1 VGTDH
6 SHSGFEGPSGNEPK
20 KGDRHVRTLILG
32 LGSSGYGDERLGL
45 EVARGLHAMLKD
57 PEVDIV
63 ETSAAGLALFELV
76 AGYDKVVVVDGVHS
90 GEGDVGE
97 LRKLG
102 LAELEPVAHRV
113 SGGGLECRVSVQVD
127 AACPPAM
134 PREISVYA
142 IELESSTLGSVDPV
156 AGIEEAVPRLV
167 AQIAR
172 EEFGARTR
180 DGDWS

>member
-1 VGTDH
+1 M
-6 SHSGFEGPSGNEPK
+6 
-20 KGDRHVRTLILG
+20 RTLILG
-32 LGSSGYGDERLGL
+32 LGDAGFGDERLGL
-45 EVARGLHAMLKD
+45 EVARGLHAMLRD
-57 PEVDIV
+57 PDVDIV
-63 ETSAAGLALFELV
+63 ETSAVGLALFELV

-113 SGGGLECRVSVQVD
+113 SDGGLECRVSVRMD

-142 IELESSTLGSVDPV
+142 IELERTA
-156 AGIEEAVPRLV
+156 AGNADHIDGMEEAVPRLV